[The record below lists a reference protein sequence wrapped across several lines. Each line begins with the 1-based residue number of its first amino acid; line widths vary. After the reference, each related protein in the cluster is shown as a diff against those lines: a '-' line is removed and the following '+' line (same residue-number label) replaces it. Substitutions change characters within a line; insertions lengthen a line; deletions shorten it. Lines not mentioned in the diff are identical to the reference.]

1 MKVPARDIASFTA
14 KPPSGLPG
22 ILIFGQDAMRVAL
35 RRKALV
41 DALTGPGAE
50 EEMRLTRMAGSD
62 ARKDPAQVAD
72 ALKAV
77 GFFPGPRVVH
87 VDDVTDQAAPGVLSA
102 LQMWEDGDATLVV
115 TAGGLKP
122 TSKLRKAFESHPKAA
137 TLAIYNDPPSR
148 AEVEA
153 MLTKAGIGAVDRDAQ
168 AALDAMARDLDPG
181 DFAQFAEKLA
191 LFTLDQGRPVSTDDV
206 DACAPQSVEA
216 GLDDVLHSVAEAR
229 TQDLIPLLHRMA
241 AQGVSPTALCI
252 GALRHFRSL
261 HTAASDPGGAAQ
273 GVGRLRPPVYGP
285 RRDRLVRQA
294 QGWGRPKLE
303 TALGIL
309 LETDLSLRSA
319 GQTAPQM
326 AVVERS
332 FIRLSMLGGR

>member
-1 MKVPARDIASFTA
+1 MKVPARDIAAFAA
-14 KPPSGLPG
+14 KPPPGLPG

-50 EEMRLTRMAGSD
+50 EEMRLTRMAGGD
-62 ARKDPAQVAD
+62 ARKDPAAVAD
-72 ALKAV
+72 AVKAV

-87 VDDVTDQAAPGVLSA
+87 VDEVNDQAAPAVLSA
-102 LQMWEDGDATLVV
+102 LEQWENGDATLVI

-122 TSKLRKAFESHPKAA
+122 TSKLRKAFESHPHAA
-137 TLAIYNDPPSR
+137 TLAIYNNPPSR

-153 MLTKAGIGAVDRDAQ
+153 ILNKAGIKDVDRDAS
-168 AALDAMARDLDPG
+168 AALDAMSRDLDPG

-191 LFTLDQGRPVSTDDV
+191 LYTLDQGRPVSATDV
-206 DACAPQSVEA
+206 DICAPQSVEA

-229 TQDLIPLLHRMA
+229 TKDLIPLLHRMA

-261 HTAASDPGGAAQ
+261 HVAASDPGGAAQ

-294 QGWGRPKLE
+294 QGWGRHKLE
-303 TALGIL
+303 TALSIL